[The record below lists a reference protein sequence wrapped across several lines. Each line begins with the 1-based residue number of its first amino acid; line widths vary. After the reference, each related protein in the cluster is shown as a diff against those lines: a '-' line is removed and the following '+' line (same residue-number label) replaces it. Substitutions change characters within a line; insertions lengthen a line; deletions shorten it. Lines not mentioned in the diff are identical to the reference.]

1 MKKVS
6 FLSLA
11 FIAMAHITFAQV
23 FTSSFEN
30 WSGPNSPDG
39 WIGNTVAGNATNFTL
54 SNITQSSDAQE
65 GVLSCR
71 LQNTNTTTH
80 QRFTTV
86 AVNVTQGEIYE
97 ITFWAKGQGEIRT
110 SVVTLNPNST
120 TNYATYN
127 NYIVLT
133 SDWTQYTQTV
143 TSPNTSLGEF
153 IFSVISTVAPDHVM
167 IDNVSISGG
176 GSSSVDYV
184 SIYDIQYTT
193 DMSGDSPYIGQTVE
207 TSGIVTATYASGY
220 FIQNGVGPW
229 TGIHVFNNSNTPQ
242 IGDSISIVGNVVEY
256 FNLTQI
262 TGVTSFVNH
271 SSGNAL
277 PTAVEITSA
286 QSKTEPYEGVLVKV
300 MNAEC
305 TNTNSGFGMWKIN
318 SGEDSSKVHNLIY
331 AYTPTLGA
339 SYNIRGVINYSF
351 DVFRVCPRSIDDIE
365 VLNANVNEVTIYQ
378 IQFTLNADGASPLA
392 GQTVMTAGIVTAVWP
407 SEGFFIQDG
416 SGAWNGI
423 FVFNTAIN
431 PALGDSISLTANVV
445 EYFGLTQ
452 LSSVSVYEIV
462 SSGNALPAPAVISSQ
477 AANSEQYE
485 SVLVRV
491 ENATCTNTN
500 AGFGMFTI
508 NTGNGDMLVDDDI
521 YAFTPTLGNGYNAQ
535 GVMWYSFGEYKML
548 PRFESDIETVGFAS
562 LEDTQINEAVLFP
575 NPADATLNFMNFEG
589 QVTVIDAQGRV
600 VFTTLI
606 NANNS
611 QIDIQNLASGVYF
624 AELNGKTIRFVKK

>member
-39 WIGNTVAGNATNFTL
+39 WMGSATHTTSLTVN
-54 SNITQSSDAQE
+54 QSSDANT
-65 GVLSCR
+65 GDYSCQLVTSGTSHR
-71 LQNTNTTTH
+71 
-80 QRFTTV
+80 RFSTQPMAVTAGTV
-86 AVNVTQGEIYE
+86 YT
-97 ITFWAKGQGEIRT
+97 ITFYLKGAGEIRT
-110 SVVTLNPNST
+110 GLVNAPFGGSDYQSYNP
-120 TNYATYN
+120 YIDATP
-127 NYIVLT
+127 T
-133 SDWTQYTQTV
+133 WTQHTQTI
-143 TSPNTSLGEF
+143 TASLTGDAQF
-153 IFSVISTVAPDHVM
+153 IFSVLETAAPDHIL
-167 IDNVSISGG
+167 IDDVNIST
-176 GSSSVDYV
+176 STVTTV
-184 SIYDIQYTT
+184 PVYDIQFTT
-193 DMSGDSPYIGQTVE
+193 DVSGDSPLLGQTV
-207 TSGIVTATYASGY
+207 TTMGVVTGTYVTGSNQHGY
-220 FIQNGVGPW
+220 FIQDAPGAWN
-229 TGIHVFNNSNTPQ
+229 GIHVFQGTNSNLPSIGNEVQVTGTVAEFNGLTQLTNVSTSVLNNS
-242 IGDSISIVGNVVEY
+242 V
-256 FNLTQI
+256 
-262 TGVTSFVNH
+262 
-271 SSGNAL
+271 AL
-277 PTAVEITSA
+277 PEPVDISTLQLSA
-286 QSKTEPYEGVLVKV
+286 EEMYEGVLVRV
-300 MNAEC
+300 TDVEC
-305 TNTNSGFGMWKIN
+305 TEQNSGFGMWEVN
-318 SGEDSSKVHNLIY
+318 DGTGAAKVHGLMFSY
-331 AYTPTLGA
+331 GATLGGE
-339 SYNIRGVINYSF
+339 YNITGVVNYSF
-351 DVFRVCPRSIDDIE
+351 DEFRICPRDINDIE
-365 VLNANVNEVTIYQ
+365 VLNSNVSSISIYD
-378 IQFTLNADGASPLA
+378 IQFTNAPDGASPLA

-423 FVFNTAIN
+423 FIFNTAIN

-600 VFTTLI
+600 VFTTHI